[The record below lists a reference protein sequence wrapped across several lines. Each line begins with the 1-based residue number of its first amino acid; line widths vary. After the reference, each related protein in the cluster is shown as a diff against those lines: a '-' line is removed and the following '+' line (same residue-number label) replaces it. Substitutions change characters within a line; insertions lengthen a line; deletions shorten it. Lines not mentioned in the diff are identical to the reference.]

1 MEKTS
6 FLIAAVVLLVLNH
19 SISSIAITNLT
30 TDQSALL
37 SFKSYIT
44 LDPYNVL
51 ADNWSIST
59 SVCNWVGI
67 TCGVLH
73 QRVTSLNLSD
83 MALTGSLSPHLGN
96 LSFLSSLDIS
106 FNDFHGQIPEDL
118 SRLRRLKQV
127 NFEYNNFTG
136 DLNSYSWFGN
146 LPELQYLILYN
157 NSFTG
162 TIGSSLCNISN
173 LEALYLGQNY
183 LQGSI
188 PDEIG
193 KLSNLKFLNLESN
206 QITGSIP
213 SAMFF
218 NMSSLQ
224 IIALTYNN
232 LYDSLP
238 VDVCDHLPNL
248 QVFYVSANRLYGEIP
263 SSLCKCR
270 ELQYL
275 SLSFNSFNGSIPRE
289 IGNLTMLKKLYIG
302 YNDFKGELPSEMGN
316 LVNLEVLNAKSG
328 SLTGHIPSFIFN
340 ISSLRVIDFT
350 NNSLSG
356 ILPLD
361 VQYDLPFLEELQLN
375 SNKLSGQFPPGLWEC
390 KWLQILSLAINDF
403 TGSISNNIG
412 NLTLLR
418 DLNLGFNQLTG
429 ALPEEIGNL
438 NLERLTI
445 PFTGLT
451 GLIPSQIFNIS
462 TARIINLNGNRL
474 SGHFPSSLGLWLP
487 NLKEL
492 DLSENKL
499 SGTIP
504 SSISNAS
511 KLTVLQMT
519 TNSLTGSIPNT
530 LGNLRLLR
538 VFLVSENNL
547 TRESS
552 SLELNF
558 ITSLANCNNLE
569 YFGIAMN
576 QFNGILPAS
585 FGNLSTSLQRLEA
598 FGCKLKGEIPV
609 GIGNLS
615 GLNVIVL
622 DNNEFTGFIP
632 ATIGRLE
639 RLERLY
645 LEHNRL
651 QGTIPN
657 DLCMLKNLGD
667 LYLSDNKLNGSI
679 PTCLGEQKT
688 LRHIYLQS
696 NNLNSTIPLTLW
708 SLSDLLGLNM
718 SSNSLTGYIPLD
730 VGNLKVITEIDLSW
744 NQLSGNIPSTIG
756 GAQTLVTLSL
766 AHNKLQGPIPQSLG
780 NLISLEFLDL
790 SHNNLSRDIPQSLE
804 ALRYLQY
811 LNLSFNN
818 LQGEIPTGG
827 HFANFTAE
835 SFMQNSGLCGA
846 PRLQVPPCK
855 TKTIHKSRKSLDLL
869 KYILPSIAFAI
880 LVAAFVWIR
889 CRKVNMALPIRV
901 DSMIHSWRRFSY
913 QELVQ
918 ATNAF
923 SESNLLGTG
932 SFGSVYKGIL
942 SNGMSVAI
950 KVFNLQTEGSFE
962 SFDVECEVMCNIRHR
977 NLLKIISSC
986 SNTNFKALIFEYMP
1000 SGSLQNWLY
1009 SRNNFL
1015 DVLQRLNIMI
1025 DVALAME
1032 HLHHGLTTPIVH
1044 CDLKPDNVL
1053 LDEDMVAHVGD
1064 FGIAKLFGEGE
1075 CIAQTKTLATIGY
1088 MAPEYGREGIVSAKG
1103 DVYSYGIMLMEV
1115 FTRKKP
1121 TDEMFEGE
1129 MSLKSWVS
1137 DMILQGHGGSILL
1150 AMDSNLIGSESED
1163 VNFTV
1168 KEQCVLSVLSL
1179 AMDCLKDQ
1187 PNERI
1192 NMKDA
1197 SARLQKITT
1206 VFLANNRKGLKGK
1219 DICQD

>member
-6 FLIAAVVLLVLNH
+6 FLIAAAVLLVLNH
-19 SISSIAITNLT
+19 SISSLSITNLT

-51 ADNWSIST
+51 ADNWSTST

-83 MALTGSLSPHLGN
+83 MSLTGSLSPHLGN
-96 LSFLSSLDIS
+96 LSFLSLLDIS
-106 FNDFHGQIPEDL
+106 FNDFHGQIPEEL
-118 SRLRRLKQV
+118 SRLHRLKQV
-127 NFEYNNFTG
+127 NFDYNNITG

-146 LPELQYLILYN
+146 LLELQYLLLYN

-173 LEALYLGQNY
+173 LEGLDLGQNY
-183 LQGSI
+183 LQGNI

-193 KLSNLKFLNLESN
+193 KLSNLKFLTLESN

-224 IIALTYNN
+224 TIALTYNN

-238 VDVCDHLPNL
+238 VYVCDHLPNL
-248 QVFYVSANRLYGEIP
+248 QLFYVSANRFYGEIP
-263 SSLCKCR
+263 SSLYKCR

-289 IGNLTMLKKLYIG
+289 IGNLTMLKELYIG

-328 SLTGHIPSFIFN
+328 SLTGPIPSFIFN
-340 ISSLRVIDFT
+340 MSSLRVIDFT

-356 ILPLD
+356 SLPLD
-361 VQYDLPFLEELQLN
+361 IQYDLPFLEELQLN

-418 DLNLGFNQLTG
+418 ELHLGFNKLTG
-429 ALPEEIGNL
+429 SLPEEIGNL
-438 NLERLTI
+438 HLERLTFA
-445 PFTGLT
+445 FTGLT

-462 TARIINLNGNRL
+462 TARIINLNGNQV
-474 SGHFPSSLGLWLP
+474 SGHLPSSLGLWLP

-492 DLSENKL
+492 YLAENKL

-511 KLTVLQMT
+511 KLTILEMT
-519 TNSLTGSIPNT
+519 TNSFTGAIPNT
-530 LGNLRLLR
+530 LGNLRFLR
-538 VFLVSENNL
+538 RFSVSENNL

-569 YFGIAMN
+569 HLGIAMN

-585 FGNLSTSLQRLEA
+585 FGNLSTSLQSLEA
-598 FGCKLKGEIPV
+598 FGCKLKGEIPI

-615 GLNVIVL
+615 GLNIISL

-639 RLERLY
+639 HLERLN

-651 QGTIPN
+651 QGTVPN
-657 DLCMLKNLGD
+657 DLCMSKNLGD

-679 PTCLGEQKT
+679 PACLGEQKT
-688 LRHIYLQS
+688 LRHVYLES

-708 SLSDLLGLNM
+708 SLRDLLGLNL

-730 VGNLKVITEIDLSW
+730 IGNLRVITEIDLSW
-744 NQLSGNIPSTIG
+744 NQLSGDIPSTIG
-756 GAQTLVTLSL
+756 GAQALVTLSL

-780 NLISLEFLDL
+780 KLINLEFLDL

-804 ALRYLQY
+804 VLKYLQY

-855 TKTIHKSRKSLDLL
+855 TIHKSRKSLDLL

-889 CRKVNMALPIRV
+889 CRKVNMALPIQV

-913 QELVQ
+913 QELVR

-942 SNGMSVAI
+942 LDGMSVAI
-950 KVFNLQTEGSFE
+950 KVFNLQTEGSFK
-962 SFDVECEVMCNIRHR
+962 SFDAECEVMCNIRHR

-986 SNTNFKALIFEYMP
+986 SITNFKALIFEYMP
-1000 SGSLQNWLY
+1000 NGSLQKWLY
-1009 SRNNFL
+1009 SHNNFL
-1015 DVLQRLNIMI
+1015 DVLQRLNIVI

-1075 CIAQTKTLATIGY
+1075 YIAQTKTLATIGY
-1088 MAPEYGREGIVSAKG
+1088 MAPEYGMEGIVSAKG

-1168 KEQCVLSVLSL
+1168 TEQCVLSVLSL

-1197 SARLQKITT
+1197 SARLRKIRT
-1206 VFLANNRKGLKGK
+1206 VFLANNGKGLKGK
-1219 DICQD
+1219 DTCQD

>member
-1 MEKTS
+1 MS
-6 FLIAAVVLLVLNH
+6 
-19 SISSIAITNLT
+19 
-30 TDQSALL
+30 
-37 SFKSYIT
+37 
-44 LDPYNVL
+44 
-51 ADNWSIST
+51 
-59 SVCNWVGI
+59 
-67 TCGVLH
+67 
-73 QRVTSLNLSD
+73 
-83 MALTGSLSPHLGN
+83 LTGSLSPHLGN
-96 LSFLSSLDIS
+96 LSFLSLLDIS
-106 FNDFHGQIPEDL
+106 FNDFHGQIPEEL
-118 SRLRRLKQV
+118 SRLHLLKQV
-127 NFEYNNFTG
+127 NFDYNNFTG

-146 LPELQYLILYN
+146 LPELQYLLLYN

-173 LEALYLGQNY
+173 LEGLDLGQNY
-183 LQGSI
+183 LQGNI

-224 IIALTYNN
+224 TIALTYNN

-238 VDVCDHLPNL
+238 VYVCDHLPNL
-248 QVFYVSANRLYGEIP
+248 QLFYVSANRFYGEIP
-263 SSLCKCR
+263 SSLYKCR
-270 ELQYL
+270 ELQHL

-289 IGNLTMLKKLYIG
+289 IGNLTMLKELYIG

-328 SLTGHIPSFIFN
+328 SLTGPIPSFIVN
-340 ISSLRVIDFT
+340 MSSLRVIDFT

-356 ILPLD
+356 SLPLD
-361 VQYDLPFLEELQLN
+361 IQYDLPFLEELQLN

-418 DLNLGFNQLTG
+418 ELHLGFNKLTG
-429 ALPEEIGNL
+429 SLPEEIGNL
-438 NLERLTI
+438 HLERLTI
-445 PFTGLT
+445 AFTGLT
-451 GLIPSQIFNIS
+451 SLIPSQIFNIS
-462 TARIINLNGNRL
+462 TARIINLNGNQL
-474 SGHFPSSLGLWLP
+474 SGHLPSSLGLWLP

-492 DLSENKL
+492 YLAENKL

-511 KLTVLQMT
+511 KLTILEMT
-519 TNSLTGSIPNT
+519 TNSFTGSIPNT
-530 LGNLRLLR
+530 LGNLRFLR
-538 VFLVSENNL
+538 RFSVSENNL

-569 YFGIAMN
+569 HLGIAMN

-585 FGNLSTSLQRLEA
+585 FGNLSTSLQSLEA
-598 FGCKLKGEIPV
+598 FGCKLKGEIPI

-615 GLNVIVL
+615 GLNIISL

-639 RLERLY
+639 HLERLN

-657 DLCMLKNLGD
+657 DFCMSKNLGD

-679 PTCLGEQKT
+679 PACLGEQKT
-688 LRHIYLQS
+688 LRHVYLES

-708 SLSDLLGLNM
+708 SLRDLLGLNL

-730 VGNLKVITEIDLSW
+730 IGNLRVITEIDLSW
-744 NQLSGNIPSTIG
+744 NQLSGDIPSTIG
-756 GAQTLVTLSL
+756 GAQALVTLSL

-780 NLISLEFLDL
+780 KLINLEFLDL

-804 ALRYLQY
+804 ALKYLQY

-855 TKTIHKSRKSLDLL
+855 TIHKSRKSLDLL

-889 CRKVNMALPIRV
+889 CRKVNMALPIQV

-913 QELVQ
+913 QELVR

-942 SNGMSVAI
+942 LDGMSVAI
-950 KVFNLQTEGSFE
+950 KVFNLQTEGSFK
-962 SFDVECEVMCNIRHR
+962 SFDTECEVMCNIRHR

-986 SNTNFKALIFEYMP
+986 SITNFKALIFEYMP
-1000 SGSLQNWLY
+1000 NGSLQKWLY
-1009 SRNNFL
+1009 SHNNFL

-1075 CIAQTKTLATIGY
+1075 YIAQTKTLATIGY
-1088 MAPEYGREGIVSAKG
+1088 MAPEYGMEGIVSAKG

-1197 SARLQKITT
+1197 SARLRKIRT
-1206 VFLANNRKGLKGK
+1206 VFLANNGKGLKGK